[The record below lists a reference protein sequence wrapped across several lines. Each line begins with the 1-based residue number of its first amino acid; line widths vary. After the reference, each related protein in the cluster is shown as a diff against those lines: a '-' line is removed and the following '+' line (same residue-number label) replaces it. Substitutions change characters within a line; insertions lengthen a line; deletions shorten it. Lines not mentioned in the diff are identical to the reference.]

1 MKISRNF
8 RVFNRISVVY
18 LLKVKSKIK
27 FSSMV
32 MFSDVLKIA
41 IFDMFEN
48 FRKKFFFLIDVKH
61 RGRHPLRGLGAREG
75 VWGGCVAAAAAAAA
89 ADFPKRVTRNS

>member
-1 MKISRNF
+1 
-8 RVFNRISVVY
+8 
-18 LLKVKSKIK
+18 
-27 FSSMV
+27 
-32 MFSDVLKIA
+32 
-41 IFDMFEN
+41 MFEK